1 MPLADAACA
10 PTRRPTRHEKTATE
24 KLKQSF
30 GKLGCPYD
38 VDSIHVPQH
47 GWGTPCCRAVACRR
61 ILTVYDLKLA
71 DFWQTTLP
79 IHQPMQRKRDFL
91 IF

>member
-38 VDSIHVPQH
+38 VDSIHAAWLGNSLLSSSGVPYNID
-47 GWGTPCCRAVACRR
+47 GLRSEIGR
-61 ILTVYDLKLA
+61 LLA
-71 DFWQTTLP
+71 DHASNPSTYAA
-79 IHQPMQRKRDFL
+79 
-91 IF
+91 